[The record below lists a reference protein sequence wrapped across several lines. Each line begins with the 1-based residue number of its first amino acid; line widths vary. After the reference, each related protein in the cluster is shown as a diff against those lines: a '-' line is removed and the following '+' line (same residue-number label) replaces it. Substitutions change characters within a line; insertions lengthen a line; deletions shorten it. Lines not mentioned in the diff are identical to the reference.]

1 MSTARIL
8 IADDFHPD
16 LMKGLQDH
24 GYPFDY
30 KPYIQKKAILDTIH
44 QYTGFIFRSKLHCD
58 DTFFRQSNQLQWIAR
73 GGSGM
78 DNIDVEQAFQRHI
91 HLINAPEGNRNAVA
105 EHALGMIF
113 SLSNHLHTAH
123 LEIQHQQWLREANR
137 GREIMGLT
145 LGIIGFGNN
154 GSAMAQKAEGVGM
167 KVLAYDKYLTTNNLP
182 HLNSEKQLYRIFD
195 EADWVSLHIPLT
207 PETYQMVNQS
217 YLQQF
222 SKPIGLINTS
232 RGPIVNTY
240 DIEEQLI
247 KGKLWAFGA
256 DVLENEKPSTWEPD
270 DPYLRLAQIPSVLF
284 TPHVAG
290 WTKESYHRISTIL
303 LEKIIS
309 LKLPAD

>member
-1 MSTARIL
+1 MSTSRIL

-16 LMKGLQDH
+16 LMKGLQQH
-24 GYPFDY
+24 GLYFDY
-30 KPYIQKKAILDTIH
+30 KPYIQKKDILETIH
-44 QYTGFIFRSKLHCD
+44 QYNGFIFRSKLHCD
-58 DTFFRQSNQLQWIAR
+58 DAFFHQCSQLQWIAR

-78 DNIDVEQAFQRHI
+78 DNIDVERAFQHQI

-105 EHALGMIF
+105 EHAIGMIL

-123 LEIQHQQWLREANR
+123 LEIQHKQWFREANR

-167 KVLAYDKYLTTNNLP
+167 KVLAYDKYLTTDSLP
-182 HLNSEKQLYRIFD
+182 YLNSEKQLHRIFD

-232 RGPIVNTY
+232 RGPIVNLY
-240 DIEEQLI
+240 DIEDQLI
-247 KGKLWAFGA
+247 RGRLMAFGA
-256 DVLENEKPSTWEPD
+256 DVLDNEKPSTWGHN

-290 WTKESYHRISTIL
+290 WTKESYQHISSIL
-303 LEKIIS
+303 LEKIIA
-309 LKLPAD
+309 LKFPLH